1 MTYLNGARLSPTVR
15 LSVSGAPPERGDEL
29 ALEYPNRSTESATV
43 VSCSVDSL
51 VIAVGDAQWREN
63 SDDLG
68 DFGVVNS
75 RLCRCSVEFPE
86 RVAFR
91 GVSSSVTGAHMS
103 WNQFERI
110 HKLRQRSEELR
121 KVASQMSF
129 RASRADVMAVAVSYD
144 RLADSLDAV
153 APTEPNDSL
162 SDLLRKPH

>member
-1 MTYLNGARLSPTVR
+1 
-15 LSVSGAPPERGDEL
+15 
-29 ALEYPNRSTESATV
+29 
-43 VSCSVDSL
+43 
-51 VIAVGDAQWREN
+51 
-63 SDDLG
+63 
-68 DFGVVNS
+68 
-75 RLCRCSVEFPE
+75 
-86 RVAFR
+86 
-91 GVSSSVTGAHMS
+91 MS